1 MTVVKVLIGVAGV
14 GKSTYIQKVKTEKS
28 LVLSSDK
35 LRIELFGDLEAGN
48 APEAIPVVFKT
59 LHERMKEALLSKQY
73 DTIFYDA
80 TNLSRKLRKGF
91 YEQFKK
97 YAEIEAIV
105 LVKPLATILEQ
116 NSQRSWFAKVPE
128 NVIRRMYESLQ
139 VPRISVDCDK
149 IEVIGEEISMIKGM
163 KHDSPY
169 HAEDVDT
176 HIQMTIDGAKAQEYS
191 THYTKDEI
199 VTLAELHDLGKGITK
214 KPSQSRGVAHD
225 YFVEVHGSHSMFV
238 NHQYVG
244 AMYALVKF
252 KDDLSESKLK
262 IVEAI
267 YQHMKAH
274 DGLTVKAIK
283 TDKLDEDTVALIEDF
298 AKIDSA
304 SRIIDEVIYEKYMS
318 LLGKKGWWKNDY
330 KNFSWNSKK
339 K

>member
-28 LVLSSDK
+28 LVLSSDE
-35 LRIELFGDLEAGN
+35 LRIELFDDLEAGN

-73 DTIFYDA
+73 DVIFYDA
-80 TNLSRKLRKGF
+80 TKLNRKLRKGF

-97 YAEIEAIV
+97 YAKIEAIV
-105 LVKPLATILEQ
+105 LVKPLTTILEQ
-116 NSQRSWFAKVPE
+116 NAQRSGFAKVPE
-128 NVIRRMYESLQ
+128 SVIRRMYESLQ
-139 VPRISVDCDK
+139 VPRIGVDCDK
-149 IEVIGEEISMIKGM
+149 IQVIGDFKDFEEEIAMIKGM

-176 HIQMTIDGAKAQEYS
+176 HIQMTIDGAKAQEAS
-191 THYTKDEI
+191 VHYTKDEI

-214 KPSQSRGVAHD
+214 KPSQARGVAHD
-225 YFVEVHGSHSMFV
+225 YFVEVHGSHSMFA

-252 KDDLSESKLK
+252 KDDLSDSHLK

-283 TDKLDEDTVALIEDF
+283 ADKLDEDTVSLIKDF

-318 LLGKKGWWKNDY
+318 LLGKKG
-330 KNFSWNSKK
+330 
-339 K
+339 

>member
-1 MTVVKVLIGVAGV
+1 MTIVKVLVGVAGV

-28 LVLSSDK
+28 LVLSSDE

-59 LHERMKEALLSKQY
+59 LHERMREALLSKQY

-80 TNLSRKLRKGF
+80 TNL
-91 YEQFKK
+91 
-97 YAEIEAIV
+97 
-105 LVKPLATILEQ
+105 EQ
-116 NSQRSWFAKVPE
+116 NAQRSGFAKVPE
-128 NVIRRMYESLQ
+128 SVIRRMYESLQ
-139 VPRISVDCDK
+139 VPRIGVDCDK
-149 IEVIGEEISMIKGM
+149 IEVIGDFEDFAGEIAMIKEM

-176 HIQMTIDGAKAQEYS
+176 HIQMTIDGAKAQAES
-191 THYTKDEI
+191 IHYTKDEI

-214 KPSQSRGVAHD
+214 KPSQSRGAAHD
-225 YFVEVHGSHSMFV
+225 YFVEAHGSHSMFS

-274 DGLTVKAIK
+274 DGISAKAIK
-283 TDKLDEDTVALIEDF
+283 KDKLDEDILALITDF

-304 SRIIDEVIYEKYMS
+304 SRIIDEEIYEKYMS
-318 LLGKKGWWKNDY
+318 LLGKKG
-330 KNFSWNSKK
+330 
-339 K
+339 

>member
-14 GKSTYIQKVKTEKS
+14 GKSTYIEQHKTEKS
-28 LVLSSDK
+28 LVLSSDT

-116 NSQRSWFAKVPE
+116 NSQRSGFAKVPE

-149 IEVIGEEISMIKGM
+149 IEVIGDFEDFAKEIAMIKGM

-225 YFVEVHGSHSMFV
+225 YFVEVHGSHSMFA

-244 AMYALVKF
+244 AVYSLVKF

-274 DGLTVKAIK
+274 EGLTDKAIK

-298 AKIDSA
+298 SKIDSA
-304 SRIIDEVIYEKYMS
+304 SRIIDGAIYEKYMS
-318 LLGKKGWWKNDY
+318 LLGKRG
-330 KNFSWNSKK
+330 
-339 K
+339 

>member
-28 LVLSSDK
+28 LVLSSDE
-35 LRIELFGDLEAGN
+35 LRIELFGSLEAGN
-48 APEAIPVVFKT
+48 ILEAIPVVFKT

-80 TNLSRKLRKGF
+80 TNLNRKLRKGF

-116 NSQRSWFAKVPE
+116 NAQRSGFAKVPE
-128 NVIRRMYESLQ
+128 SVIRRMYESLQ
-139 VPRISVDCDK
+139 VPRIGVDCDK
-149 IEVIGEEISMIKGM
+149 IEIIGEFEDFAEEISMIKGM

-176 HIQMTIDGAKAQEYS
+176 HIQMTIDGAKAQPES
-191 THYTKDEI
+191 VHYTKDEI

-225 YFVEVHGSHSMFV
+225 YFVEVHGSHSMFS

-274 DGLTVKAIK
+274 DGISAKAIK
-283 TDKLDEDTVALIEDF
+283 KDKLDEDVLALITDF

-304 SRIIDEVIYEKYMS
+304 SRVIDEVIYEKYIS
-318 LLGKKGWWKNDY
+318 LLGKKG
-330 KNFSWNSKK
+330 
-339 K
+339 

>member
-28 LVLSSDK
+28 LVLSSDE

-73 DTIFYDA
+73 DVIFYDA
-80 TNLSRKLRKGF
+80 TNLNRKLRKGF

-97 YAEIEAIV
+97 YAKIEAIV
-105 LVKPLATILEQ
+105 LVKPLTTILEQ
-116 NSQRSWFAKVPE
+116 NAQRSGFAKVPE
-128 NVIRRMYESLQ
+128 SVIRRMYESLQ
-139 VPRISVDCDK
+139 VPRIGVDCDK
-149 IEVIGEEISMIKGM
+149 IEVIGEFEDFAEEIAMIKGM

-176 HIQMTIDGAKAQEYS
+176 HIQMTIDGAKAQEHS

-225 YFVEVHGSHSMFV
+225 YFVEVHGSHSMFD
-238 NHQYVG
+238 NHANVG

-252 KDDLSESKLK
+252 KEELNKSNLK
-262 IVEAI
+262 IIEAI
-267 YQHMKAH
+267 YQHMNAH
-274 DGLTVKAIK
+274 NGFSEKMIK
-283 TDKLDEDTVALIEDF
+283 KHKLDNSLLVLSNDF
-298 AKIDSA
+298 AKIDSN
-304 SRIIDEVIYEKYMS
+304 SRNIDDEIYTHYIE
-318 LLGKKGWWKNDY
+318 LLNKKN
-330 KNFSWNSKK
+330 
-339 K
+339 

>member
-28 LVLSSDK
+28 LVLSSDE
-35 LRIELFGDLEAGN
+35 LRIELFGSLEAGN
-48 APEAIPVVFKT
+48 TPEAIPVVFKT

-80 TNLSRKLRKGF
+80 TNLNRKLRKGF

-116 NSQRSWFAKVPE
+116 NAQRSGFAKVPE
-128 NVIRRMYESLQ
+128 SVIRRMYESLQ
-139 VPRISVDCDK
+139 VPRIGVDCDK
-149 IEVIGEEISMIKGM
+149 IEIIGEFEDFAEEISMIKGM

-176 HIQMTIDGAKAQEYS
+176 HIQMTIDGAKAQPES
-191 THYTKDEI
+191 VHYTKDEI

-225 YFVEVHGSHSMFV
+225 YFVEVHGSHSMFS

-274 DGLTVKAIK
+274 DGISAKAIK
-283 TDKLDEDTVALIEDF
+283 KDKLDEDVLALITDF

-304 SRIIDEVIYEKYMS
+304 SRVIDEVIYEKYIS
-318 LLGKKGWWKNDY
+318 LLGKKG
-330 KNFSWNSKK
+330 
-339 K
+339 

>member
-1 MTVVKVLIGVAGV
+1 MNV
-14 GKSTYIQKVKTEKS
+14 
-28 LVLSSDK
+28 
-35 LRIELFGDLEAGN
+35 
-48 APEAIPVVFKT
+48 
-59 LHERMKEALLSKQY
+59 EALLSKQY

-97 YAEIEAIV
+97 YAEIETVV

-116 NSQRSWFAKVPE
+116 NAQRVGFANVPE
-128 NVIRRMYESLQ
+128 SVIRRMYESLQ
-139 VPRISVDCDK
+139 VPRIGVDCDK
-149 IEVIGEEISMIKGM
+149 IEVIGDFKDFEDEIAMIKGM

-169 HAEDVDT
+169 HAEDIDT
-176 HIQMTIDGAKAQEYS
+176 HIQMTIDGAKAQESS
-191 THYTKDEI
+191 THYTEDEI

-225 YFVEVHGSHSMFV
+225 YFVEIHGSHSMFA

-252 KDDLSESKLK
+252 KDDLSGSHLK

-274 DGLTVKAIK
+274 DGISTKAIK
-283 TDKLDEDTVALIEDF
+283 KDKLDEDTLALIHDF

-304 SRIIDEVIYEKYMS
+304 SRIIDEEIYEKYIS
-318 LLGKKGWWKNDY
+318 LLGKKG
-330 KNFSWNSKK
+330 
-339 K
+339 

>member
-1 MTVVKVLIGVAGV
+1 MTVIKMLIGVAGV
-14 GKSTYIQKVKTEKS
+14 GKSTYIKQHKTEKS
-28 LVLSSDK
+28 LVLSSDE

-48 APEAIPVVFKT
+48 TPEAIPVVFKT

-80 TNLSRKLRKGF
+80 TNLNRKLRKGF

-116 NSQRSWFAKVPE
+116 NAQRSGFAKVPE
-128 NVIRRMYESLQ
+128 SVIRRMYESLQ

-149 IEVIGEEISMIKGM
+149 IEVIGDFEDFAKEIAMIKGM

-176 HIQMTIDGAKAQEYS
+176 HIQMTIDGAKAQEPS
-191 THYTKDEI
+191 TYYTKDEI

-225 YFVEVHGSHSMFV
+225 YFVEVHGSHSMFD
-238 NHQYVG
+238 NHANVG

-252 KDDLSESKLK
+252 KEELNKSNLK
-262 IVEAI
+262 IIEAI
-267 YQHMKAH
+267 YQHMNAH
-274 DGLTVKAIK
+274 NGFSEKMIK
-283 TDKLDEDTVALIEDF
+283 KHKLDNSLLVLSNDF
-298 AKIDSA
+298 AKIDSN
-304 SRIIDEVIYEKYMS
+304 SRNIDDEIYTHYIE
-318 LLGKKGWWKNDY
+318 LLNKKN
-330 KNFSWNSKK
+330 
-339 K
+339 

>member
-1 MTVVKVLIGVAGV
+1 MTVIKVLIGVAGV
-14 GKSTYIQKVKTEKS
+14 GKSTYIEQHKTEKS
-28 LVLSSDK
+28 LVLSSDD
-35 LRIELFGDLEAGN
+35 LRIELFGNLEAGN
-48 APEAIPVVFKT
+48 APEVIPVVFKT

-73 DTIFYDA
+73 DVIFYDA

-97 YAEIEAIV
+97 YAENEAIV
-105 LVKPLATILEQ
+105 LAKPLATILEQ
-116 NSQRSWFAKVPE
+116 NAQRSGFAKVPE
-128 NVIRRMYESLQ
+128 SVIRRMYESLQ
-139 VPRISVDCDK
+139 VPRIGVDCDK
-149 IEVIGEEISMIKGM
+149 IEVIGEFEYFAEEIAMIKGM

-176 HIQMTIDGAKAQEYS
+176 HIQMTIDGAKAQEPS
-191 THYTKDEI
+191 IHYTKDEI

-214 KPSQSRGVAHD
+214 KPSRSKGVAHD
-225 YFVEVHGSHSMFV
+225 YFVEVHGSHSMFA

-252 KDDLSESKLK
+252 KDDLSESNLK

-274 DGLTVKAIK
+274 DGLTDKAIK
-283 TDKLDEDTVALIEDF
+283 ADKLDEDTIALIEDF

-304 SRIIDEVIYEKYMS
+304 SRIIDKVIYEKYMS
-318 LLGKKGWWKNDY
+318 LLGKKG
-330 KNFSWNSKK
+330 
-339 K
+339 

>member
-1 MTVVKVLIGVAGV
+1 MTVIKMLIGVAGV
-14 GKSTYIQKVKTEKS
+14 GKSTYIEQHKTEKS
-28 LVLSSDK
+28 LVLSSDA

-59 LHERMKEALLSKQY
+59 LHERMKEALLSKKY

-91 YEQFKK
+91 YQQFKK
-97 YAEIEAIV
+97 YAEIEAVV
-105 LVKPLATILEQ
+105 LAKPLATIIEQ
-116 NSQRSWFAKVPE
+116 NSQRVGFAKVPE

-139 VPRISVDCDK
+139 VPRIGVDCDK
-149 IEVIGEEISMIKGM
+149 IEVIGEFEDFAEEIAMIKGM

-176 HIQMTIDGAKAQEYS
+176 HIQMTIDGAKAQEHS

-214 KPSQSRGVAHD
+214 KPSQSRGGAHD
-225 YFVEVHGSHSMFV
+225 YFVEVHGYHSMFS

-244 AMYALVKF
+244 ALYALVKF
-252 KDDLSESKLK
+252 KDDLSDSHLK

-274 DGLTVKAIK
+274 DGISAKAIK
-283 TDKLDEDTVALIEDF
+283 KDKLDEDVLALITDF
-298 AKIDSA
+298 SKIDSA
-304 SRIIDEVIYEKYMS
+304 SRIIDEEIYEKYMS
-318 LLGKKGWWKNDY
+318 LLGKKG
-330 KNFSWNSKK
+330 
-339 K
+339 

>member
-1 MTVVKVLIGVAGV
+1 MTIVKVLVGVAGV

-28 LVLSSDK
+28 LVLSSDE

-80 TNLSRKLRKGF
+80 TNLNRKLRKGF

-116 NSQRSWFAKVPE
+116 NAQRSGFAKVPE
-128 NVIRRMYESLQ
+128 SVIRRMYESLQ
-139 VPRISVDCDK
+139 VPRIGVDCDK
-149 IEVIGEEISMIKGM
+149 IEVIGDFEDFAGEIAMIKEM

-176 HIQMTIDGAKAQEYS
+176 HIQMTIDGAKAQAES
-191 THYTKDEI
+191 IHYTKDEI

-214 KPSQSRGVAHD
+214 KPSQSRGAAHD
-225 YFVEVHGSHSMFV
+225 YFVEAHGSHSMFS

-274 DGLTVKAIK
+274 DGISAKAIK
-283 TDKLDEDTVALIEDF
+283 KDKLDEDVLALITDF

-318 LLGKKGWWKNDY
+318 LLGKKG
-330 KNFSWNSKK
+330 
-339 K
+339 

>member
-14 GKSTYIQKVKTEKS
+14 GKSTYIEQHKTEKS
-28 LVLSSDK
+28 LVLSSDA

-80 TNLSRKLRKGF
+80 TNLNRKLRKGF

-116 NSQRSWFAKVPE
+116 NSQRSGFAKAPE

-149 IEVIGEEISMIKGM
+149 IEVIGDFEDFAEEISMIKGM

-191 THYTKDEI
+191 TYYTKDEI

-225 YFVEVHGSHSMFV
+225 YFVEVHGSHSMFD
-238 NHQYVG
+238 NHANVG

-252 KDDLSESKLK
+252 KEELNKSNLK
-262 IVEAI
+262 IIEAI
-267 YQHMKAH
+267 YQHMNAH
-274 DGLTVKAIK
+274 NGFSEKMIK
-283 TDKLDEDTVALIEDF
+283 KHKLDNSLLVLSNDF
-298 AKIDSA
+298 AKIDSN
-304 SRIIDEVIYEKYMS
+304 SRNIDDEIYTHYIE
-318 LLGKKGWWKNDY
+318 LLNKKN
-330 KNFSWNSKK
+330 
-339 K
+339 

>member
-14 GKSTYIQKVKTEKS
+14 GKSTYIEQHKTEKS
-28 LVLSSDK
+28 LVLSSDA

-80 TNLSRKLRKGF
+80 TNLNRKLRKGF

-116 NSQRSWFAKVPE
+116 NAQRSGFAKVPE
-128 NVIRRMYESLQ
+128 SVIRRMYESLQ
-139 VPRISVDCDK
+139 VPRIGVDCDK
-149 IEVIGEEISMIKGM
+149 IEIIGEFEDFAEEISMIKGM

-176 HIQMTIDGAKAQEYS
+176 HIQMTIDGAKAQPES
-191 THYTKDEI
+191 VHYTKDEI

-225 YFVEVHGSHSMFV
+225 YFVEVHGSHSMFS

-274 DGLTVKAIK
+274 DGISAKAIK
-283 TDKLDEDTVALIEDF
+283 KDKLDEDVLALITDF

-304 SRIIDEVIYEKYMS
+304 SRVIDEVIYEKYIS
-318 LLGKKGWWKNDY
+318 LLGKKG
-330 KNFSWNSKK
+330 
-339 K
+339 

>member
-1 MTVVKVLIGVAGV
+1 MTVIKMLIGVAGV
-14 GKSTYIQKVKTEKS
+14 GKSTYIKQHKTEKS
-28 LVLSSDK
+28 LVLSSDE

-59 LHERMKEALLSKQY
+59 LHERMKVALLSKQY

-80 TNLSRKLRKGF
+80 TNLSRKGF

-105 LVKPLATILEQ
+105 LVKPLTTILEQ
-116 NSQRSWFAKVPE
+116 NAQRSGFAKVPE
-128 NVIRRMYESLQ
+128 SVIRRMYESLQ
-139 VPRISVDCDK
+139 VPRIGVDCDK
-149 IEVIGEEISMIKGM
+149 IEVIGDFEDFAGEIAMIKGM

-176 HIQMTIDGAKAQEYS
+176 HIQMTIDGAKAQEPS

-214 KPSQSRGVAHD
+214 KPSQARGVAHD
-225 YFVEVHGSHSMFV
+225 YFVEVHGSHSMFA

-252 KDDLSESKLK
+252 KDDLSESHLK
-262 IVEAI
+262 VVEAI

-274 DGLTVKAIK
+274 DGISAKAIK
-283 TDKLDEDTVALIEDF
+283 KDKLDEDTLSLIQDF

-304 SRIIDEVIYEKYMS
+304 SRIIDEKIYEKYMS
-318 LLGKKGWWKNDY
+318 LLGKKG
-330 KNFSWNSKK
+330 
-339 K
+339 

>member
-28 LVLSSDK
+28 LVLSSDE

-73 DTIFYDA
+73 DVIFYDA

-97 YAEIEAIV
+97 YAEIETVV

-116 NSQRSWFAKVPE
+116 NAQRVGFANVPE
-128 NVIRRMYESLQ
+128 SVIRRMYESLQ
-139 VPRISVDCDK
+139 VPRIGVDCDK
-149 IEVIGEEISMIKGM
+149 IEVIGDFKDFEDEIAMIKGM

-169 HAEDVDT
+169 HAEDIDT
-176 HIQMTIDGAKAQEYS
+176 HIQMTIDGAKAQEDS
-191 THYTKDEI
+191 VHYTKDEI

-225 YFVEVHGSHSMFV
+225 YFV
-238 NHQYVG
+238 
-244 AMYALVKF
+244 
-252 KDDLSESKLK
+252 
-262 IVEAI
+262 
-267 YQHMKAH
+267 
-274 DGLTVKAIK
+274 
-283 TDKLDEDTVALIEDF
+283 
-298 AKIDSA
+298 
-304 SRIIDEVIYEKYMS
+304 
-318 LLGKKGWWKNDY
+318 
-330 KNFSWNSKK
+330 
-339 K
+339 

>member
-1 MTVVKVLIGVAGV
+1 MTVIKVLIGVAGV
-14 GKSTYIQKVKTEKS
+14 GKSTYIEKHKTEKS
-28 LVLSSDK
+28 LVLSSDE

-48 APEAIPVVFKT
+48 TPEAIPVVFKT

-116 NSQRSWFAKVPE
+116 NAQRSGFAKVPE
-128 NVIRRMYESLQ
+128 SVIRRMYESLQ

-149 IEVIGEEISMIKGM
+149 IEVIGDFEDFAEEISMIKGM

-176 HIQMTIDGAKAQEYS
+176 HIQMTIDGAKAQAES
-191 THYTKDEI
+191 IHYTKDEI

-214 KPSQSRGVAHD
+214 KPSQSRGIAHD
-225 YFVEVHGSHSMFV
+225 YFVEVHGSHSMFA

-252 KDDLSESKLK
+252 KDDLSESHLK
-262 IVEAI
+262 VVEAI
-267 YQHMKAH
+267 YQHMNAH
-274 DGLTVKAIK
+274 NGFSEKMIK
-283 TDKLDEDTVALIEDF
+283 KDKLDESLLVLSNDF
-298 AKIDSA
+298 AKIDSN
-304 SRIIDEVIYEKYMS
+304 SRNIDDEIYTHYIE
-318 LLGKKGWWKNDY
+318 LLNKKN
-330 KNFSWNSKK
+330 
-339 K
+339 

>member
-1 MTVVKVLIGVAGV
+1 MTVIKVLIGVAGV
-14 GKSTYIQKVKTEKS
+14 GKSTYIKQNKTEKS
-28 LVLSSDK
+28 LVLSSDD
-35 LRIELFGDLEAGN
+35 LRIELFGSLEAGN
-48 APEAIPVVFKT
+48 KPDATPIVFQT
-59 LHERMKEALLSKQY
+59 LHERMKEALLSKKY

-91 YEQFKK
+91 YQQFKK
-97 YAEIEAIV
+97 FAEIEAVV
-105 LVKPLATILEQ
+105 LAKPLSTIIEQ
-116 NSQRSWFAKVPE
+116 NSKRVGFAKVPE
-128 NVIRRMYESLQ
+128 SVIRRMYESLQ

-149 IEVIGEEISMIKGM
+149 IQVIGDYKDFEDEIAMIKEM

-176 HIQMTIDGAKAQEYS
+176 HIQMTIDGAKSQAES

-214 KPSQSRGVAHD
+214 KPSQSKGVAHD
-225 YFVEVHGSHSMFV
+225 YFVEIHGSHSMFA

-244 AMYALVKF
+244 AMYALVKL
-252 KDDLSESKLK
+252 KDDLSESNLK

-274 DGLTVKAIK
+274 DGLTAKAIK
-283 TDKLDEDTVALIEDF
+283 SDKLDEDTVALIEDF

-304 SRIIDEVIYEKYMS
+304 SRIVDEVIYEKYMR
-318 LLGKKGWWKNDY
+318 LLGKRG
-330 KNFSWNSKK
+330 
-339 K
+339 

>member
-1 MTVVKVLIGVAGV
+1 MTVIKVLIGVAGV
-14 GKSTYIQKVKTEKS
+14 GKSTYIKQNKTEKS
-28 LVLSSDK
+28 LVLSSDD
-35 LRIELFGDLEAGN
+35 LRIELFGSLEAGN
-48 APEAIPVVFKT
+48 KPDSTPIVFQT
-59 LHERMKEALLSKQY
+59 LHERMKEALLSKKY

-91 YEQFKK
+91 YQQFKK
-97 YAEIEAIV
+97 FAEIEAVV
-105 LVKPLATILEQ
+105 LAKPLSTIIEQ
-116 NSQRSWFAKVPE
+116 NSQRVGFAKVP
-128 NVIRRMYESLQ
+128 NSVIRRMYESLQ

-149 IEVIGEEISMIKGM
+149 IQVVGEYKDFEDEIAIIKGM

-176 HIQMTIDGAKAQEYS
+176 HIQMTIDGAKSQAES

-214 KPSQSRGVAHD
+214 KPSQSKGVAHD
-225 YFVEVHGSHSMFV
+225 YFVEVHGSHSMFA

-252 KDDLSESKLK
+252 KDDLNESNLK
-262 IVEAI
+262 IIEAI

-274 DGLTVKAIK
+274 EGLTIKAIK
-283 TDKLDEDTVALIEDF
+283 SDKLDEDAVALIEDF
-298 AKIDSA
+298 AKIDSS

-318 LLGKKGWWKNDY
+318 LLGKRG
-330 KNFSWNSKK
+330 
-339 K
+339 

>member
-28 LVLSSDK
+28 LVLSSDE
-35 LRIELFGDLEAGN
+35 LRIELFGSLEAGN
-48 APEAIPVVFKT
+48 TPEAIPVVFKT

-80 TNLSRKLRKGF
+80 TNLNRKLRKGF

-116 NSQRSWFAKVPE
+116 NAQRSGFAKVPE
-128 NVIRRMYESLQ
+128 SVIRRMYESLQ
-139 VPRISVDCDK
+139 VPRIGVDCDK
-149 IEVIGEEISMIKGM
+149 IEVIGEFEDFAEEISMIKGM

-176 HIQMTIDGAKAQEYS
+176 HIQMTIDGAKAQPES
-191 THYTKDEI
+191 VHYTKDEI

-225 YFVEVHGSHSMFV
+225 YFVEVHGSHSMFS

-244 AMYALVKF
+244 AMYSLVKF

-274 DGLTVKAIK
+274 DGISAKAIK
-283 TDKLDEDTVALIEDF
+283 KDKLDEDVLALITDF

-304 SRIIDEVIYEKYMS
+304 SRVIDEVIYEKYIS
-318 LLGKKGWWKNDY
+318 LLGKKG
-330 KNFSWNSKK
+330 
-339 K
+339 

>member
-1 MTVVKVLIGVAGV
+1 MTVIKVLIGVAGV
-14 GKSTYIQKVKTEKS
+14 GKSTYIEQHKTEKS
-28 LVLSSDK
+28 LVLSSDD

-80 TNLSRKLRKGF
+80 TNLNRKLRKGF
-91 YEQFKK
+91 YQQFKK
-97 YAEIEAIV
+97 YAEIEAVV
-105 LVKPLATILEQ
+105 LVKPLATIIEQ
-116 NSQRSWFAKVPE
+116 NSQRVGFAKVPE
-128 NVIRRMYESLQ
+128 SVILRMYESLQ

-149 IEVIGEEISMIKGM
+149 IEVIGNFEDFAEEIAMIKGM

-176 HIQMTIDGAKAQEYS
+176 HIQMTIDGAKAQAES
-191 THYTKDEI
+191 IHYTKDEI

-214 KPSQSRGVAHD
+214 KLSNSRGVAHD
-225 YFVEVHGSHSMFV
+225 YFVEVHGSHSMFA

-252 KDDLSESKLK
+252 KDNLSESKLK

-274 DGLTVKAIK
+274 DGISAKAIK
-283 TDKLDEDTVALIEDF
+283 KDKLDEDTLTLIQDF

-318 LLGKKGWWKNDY
+318 LLGKKG
-330 KNFSWNSKK
+330 
-339 K
+339 

>member
-1 MTVVKVLIGVAGV
+1 MTVVKILIGVAGV
-14 GKSTYIQKVKTEKS
+14 GKSTYIEQHKTEKS
-28 LVLSSDK
+28 LVLSSDT

-97 YAEIEAIV
+97 YAEIEAIGDF
-105 LVKPLATILEQ
+105 ED
-116 NSQRSWFAKVPE
+116 FAK
-128 NVIRRMYESLQ
+128 
-139 VPRISVDCDK
+139 
-149 IEVIGEEISMIKGM
+149 EIAMIKGM

-176 HIQMTIDGAKAQEYS
+176 HIQMTIDGAKAQAES
-191 THYTKDEI
+191 IHYTKDEI

-214 KPSQSRGVAHD
+214 KPSQSRDVAHD
-225 YFVEVHGSHSMFV
+225 YFVEVHGSHSMFA

-252 KDDLSESKLK
+252 KDDLSESHLK
-262 IVEAI
+262 VIEAI

-274 DGLTVKAIK
+274 DGISEKAIK
-283 TDKLDEDTVALIEDF
+283 KDKLDEDTLALIQDF
-298 AKIDSA
+298 SKIDSA
-304 SRIIDEVIYEKYMS
+304 SRIIDEEIYEKYIS
-318 LLGKKGWWKNDY
+318 LLGKKG
-330 KNFSWNSKK
+330 
-339 K
+339 

>member
-14 GKSTYIQKVKTEKS
+14 GKSTYIEQHKTEKS
-28 LVLSSDK
+28 LVLSSDA

-105 LVKPLATILEQ
+105 LVKPLTTILEQ
-116 NSQRSWFAKVPE
+116 NAQRSGFAKVPE
-128 NVIRRMYESLQ
+128 SVIRRMYESLQ
-139 VPRISVDCDK
+139 VPRIGVDCDK
-149 IEVIGEEISMIKGM
+149 IEVIGEFEDFAEEIAMIKGM

-176 HIQMTIDGAKAQEYS
+176 HIQMTIDGAKAQEPS
-191 THYTKDEI
+191 TYYTKDEI

-225 YFVEVHGSHSMFV
+225 YFVEVHGSHSMFD
-238 NHQYVG
+238 NHANVG

-252 KDDLSESKLK
+252 KEELNKSNLK
-262 IVEAI
+262 IIEAI
-267 YQHMKAH
+267 YQHMNAH
-274 DGLTVKAIK
+274 NGFSEKMIK
-283 TDKLDEDTVALIEDF
+283 KHKLDNSLLVLSNDF
-298 AKIDSA
+298 AKIDSN
-304 SRIIDEVIYEKYMS
+304 SRNIDDEIYTHYIE
-318 LLGKKGWWKNDY
+318 LLNKKN
-330 KNFSWNSKK
+330 
-339 K
+339 

>member
-1 MTVVKVLIGVAGV
+1 MAVIKVLIGVAGV

-28 LVLSSDK
+28 LVLSSDE

-80 TNLSRKLRKGF
+80 TNLNRKLRKGF

-116 NSQRSWFAKVPE
+116 NAQRSGFAKVPE
-128 NVIRRMYESLQ
+128 SVIRRMYESLQ

-149 IEVIGEEISMIKGM
+149 IEVIGDFEDFAEEISMIKGM

-176 HIQMTIDGAKAQEYS
+176 HIQMTIDGAKAQEPS

-199 VTLAELHDLGKGITK
+199 VALAELHDLGKGITK

-225 YFVEVHGSHSMFV
+225 YFVEVHGSHSMFD
-238 NHQYVG
+238 NHANVG

-252 KDDLSESKLK
+252 KEELNKSNLK
-262 IVEAI
+262 IIEAI
-267 YQHMKAH
+267 YQHMNAH
-274 DGLTVKAIK
+274 NGFSEKMIK
-283 TDKLDEDTVALIEDF
+283 KHKLDNSLLVLSNDF
-298 AKIDSA
+298 AKIDSN
-304 SRIIDEVIYEKYMS
+304 SRNIDDEIYTHYIE
-318 LLGKKGWWKNDY
+318 LLNKKN
-330 KNFSWNSKK
+330 
-339 K
+339 

>member
-28 LVLSSDK
+28 LVLSSDE

-73 DTIFYDA
+73 DVIFYDA

-97 YAEIEAIV
+97 YAEIETVV

-116 NSQRSWFAKVPE
+116 NAQRVGFANVPE
-128 NVIRRMYESLQ
+128 SVIRRMYESLQ
-139 VPRISVDCDK
+139 VPRIGVDCDK
-149 IEVIGEEISMIKGM
+149 IEVIGDFKDFEDEIAMIKGM

-169 HAEDVDT
+169 HAEDIDT
-176 HIQMTIDGAKAQEYS
+176 HIQMTIDGAKAQEPSIY
-191 THYTKDEI
+191 YTKDEI

-225 YFVEVHGSHSMFV
+225 YFVEVHGSHSMFD
-238 NHQYVG
+238 NHANVG

-252 KDDLSESKLK
+252 KEELNKSNLK
-262 IVEAI
+262 IIEAI
-267 YQHMKAH
+267 YQHMNAH
-274 DGLTVKAIK
+274 NGFSEKMIK
-283 TDKLDEDTVALIEDF
+283 KHKLDNSLLVLSNDF
-298 AKIDSA
+298 AKIDSN
-304 SRIIDEVIYEKYMS
+304 SRNIDDEIYTHYIE
-318 LLGKKGWWKNDY
+318 LLNKKN
-330 KNFSWNSKK
+330 
-339 K
+339 

>member
-28 LVLSSDK
+28 LVLSSDE
-35 LRIELFGDLEAGN
+35 LRIELFGSLEAGN
-48 APEAIPVVFKT
+48 TPEAIPVVFKT

-80 TNLSRKLRKGF
+80 TNLNRKLRKGF

-116 NSQRSWFAKVPE
+116 NAQRSGFAKVPE
-128 NVIRRMYESLQ
+128 SVIRRMYKSLQ
-139 VPRISVDCDK
+139 VPRIGVDCDK
-149 IEVIGEEISMIKGM
+149 IEVIGEFEDFVEEISMIKGM

-176 HIQMTIDGAKAQEYS
+176 HIQMTIDGAKAQPES
-191 THYTKDEI
+191 VHYTKDEI

-225 YFVEVHGSHSMFV
+225 YFVEVHGSHSMFS

-274 DGLTVKAIK
+274 DGISAKAIK
-283 TDKLDEDTVALIEDF
+283 KDKLDEDVLALITDF

-304 SRIIDEVIYEKYMS
+304 SRVIDEVIYEKYIS
-318 LLGKKGWWKNDY
+318 LLGKKG
-330 KNFSWNSKK
+330 
-339 K
+339 

>member
-28 LVLSSDK
+28 LVLSSDE

-48 APEAIPVVFKT
+48 TPEAIPIVFKT

-80 TNLSRKLRKGF
+80 TNLNRKLRKGF

-116 NSQRSWFAKVPE
+116 NAQRSGFAKVPE
-128 NVIRRMYESLQ
+128 SVIRRMYESLQ

-149 IEVIGEEISMIKGM
+149 IEVIGDFEDFAKEIAMIKGM

-176 HIQMTIDGAKAQEYS
+176 HIQMTIDGAKAQEPS
-191 THYTKDEI
+191 TYYTKDEI

-225 YFVEVHGSHSMFV
+225 YFVEVHGSHSMFD
-238 NHQYVG
+238 NHANVG

-252 KDDLSESKLK
+252 KEELNKSNLK
-262 IVEAI
+262 IIEAI
-267 YQHMKAH
+267 YQHMNAH
-274 DGLTVKAIK
+274 NGFSEKMIK
-283 TDKLDEDTVALIEDF
+283 KHKLDNSLLVLSNDF
-298 AKIDSA
+298 AKIDSN
-304 SRIIDEVIYEKYMS
+304 SRNIDDEIYTHYIE
-318 LLGKKGWWKNDY
+318 LLNKKN
-330 KNFSWNSKK
+330 
-339 K
+339 

>member
-1 MTVVKVLIGVAGV
+1 
-14 GKSTYIQKVKTEKS
+14 
-28 LVLSSDK
+28 
-35 LRIELFGDLEAGN
+35 
-48 APEAIPVVFKT
+48 
-59 LHERMKEALLSKQY
+59 MKEALLSKQY

-80 TNLSRKLRKGF
+80 TNLNRKLRKGF

-116 NSQRSWFAKVPE
+116 NAQRSGFAKVPE
-128 NVIRRMYESLQ
+128 SVIRRMYESLQ
-139 VPRISVDCDK
+139 VPRIGVDCDK
-149 IEVIGEEISMIKGM
+149 IEIIGEFEDFAEEISMIKGM

-176 HIQMTIDGAKAQEYS
+176 HIQMTIDGAKAQPES
-191 THYTKDEI
+191 VHYTKDEI

-225 YFVEVHGSHSMFV
+225 YFVEVHGSHSMFS

-274 DGLTVKAIK
+274 DGISAKAMK
-283 TDKLDEDTVALIEDF
+283 KDKLDEDTVALIEDF

-304 SRIIDEVIYEKYMS
+304 SRVIDEVSYEKYIS
-318 LLGKKGWWKNDY
+318 LLGKKG
-330 KNFSWNSKK
+330 
-339 K
+339 

>member
-1 MTVVKVLIGVAGV
+1 MTVIKVLIGVAGV
-14 GKSTYIQKVKTEKS
+14 GKSTYIEQHKTEKS
-28 LVLSSDK
+28 LVLSSDD

-80 TNLSRKLRKGF
+80 TNLNRKLRKGF
-91 YEQFKK
+91 YQQFKK
-97 YAEIEAIV
+97 YAEIEAVV
-105 LVKPLATILEQ
+105 LVKPLATIIEQ
-116 NSQRSWFAKVPE
+116 NSQRVGFAKVPE
-128 NVIRRMYESLQ
+128 SVILRMYESLQ

-149 IEVIGEEISMIKGM
+149 IEVIGNFEDFAEEIAMIKGM

-176 HIQMTIDGAKAQEYS
+176 HIQMTIDGAKAQAES
-191 THYTKDEI
+191 IHYTKDEI

-214 KPSQSRGVAHD
+214 KPSNSRGGAHD
-225 YFVEVHGSHSMFV
+225 YFVEVHGSHSMFA

-252 KDDLSESKLK
+252 KDNLSESKLK

-274 DGLTVKAIK
+274 DGISAKAIK
-283 TDKLDEDTVALIEDF
+283 KDKLDEDTLTLIQDF

-318 LLGKKGWWKNDY
+318 LLGKKG
-330 KNFSWNSKK
+330 
-339 K
+339 